1 VGDPSPPWV
10 LRRATGADA
19 MAMAA
24 MHIRAWRVAYRGL
37 VPDAHLDALDPD
49 ARAARYRL
57 DPTGPE
63 DPETWLA
70 VSETAGDVIGFVV
83 TGPCRDEGLSGVG
96 EVWSVYVD
104 PAHWREG
111 VGAALMADAVA
122 RLERAG
128 FSEAVLWVLT
138 DNVQARRFY
147 EATGWHADGAS
158 RAIQIGG
165 QAIDETRYRRALGG
179 AG

>member
-1 VGDPSPPWV
+1 MVDSAAPWT

-37 VPDAHLDALDPD
+37 VPDAHLDGLDLE

-57 DPTGPE
+57 DSAGPG

-70 VSETAGDVIGFVV
+70 VTAAGEVIGFVV

-96 EVWSVYVD
+96 EVRSIYVD
-104 PAHWREG
+104 PARWRGG
-111 VGAALMADAVA
+111 VGAALLADAVA
-122 RLERAG
+122 RLEGAG

-138 DNVQARRFY
+138 DNVRARRFY
-147 EATGWHADGAS
+147 EANGWHVDGATK
-158 RAIQIGG
+158 AIQIGG
-165 QAIDETRYRRALGG
+165 QATDETRYRRALGG